1 MNARIAML
9 LVLALPL
16 AARAEFTGKVIKI
29 GVLNDQS
36 GLYAD
41 LAGQG
46 SVTAAKMAAEEM
58 GGKIGDANI
67 EVIFADHQNKPDV
80 GSNIARQW
88 IDVDGV
94 DVIVDV
100 PTSSVAL
107 AVAQVVKDK
116 NKVFLA
122 SGPATSDLTGK
133 ACTPNTV
140 HWTYDT
146 YALAHTTGT
155 AEVQSGG
162 DTWFFLT
169 ADYAFGQALER
180 DTTAVVTAAGGKVV
194 GGVKHPLNTTDFSS
208 FLLQAQSS
216 KAKVIGLA
224 NAGGDTINSIKAAS
238 EFGIVKG
245 GQRLAGLLVFVTDVH
260 ALGLQTAQGLLLSES
275 FYWDRDDKTRAW
287 SKKWADRMGGKMPSM
302 VQAGVYA
309 SVLHYLKA
317 LKALKS
323 DADGKKV
330 VEQMKKLPTDDPAFG
345 KGTIRADGRKMHPM
359 YLYEVKKPS
368 ESKGAWDYY
377 KLKKEVP
384 AEQAFRPLNAGECSL
399 VSASGKASAAG
410 AGAASGAVDAG
421 AVDAGAVDAGAADAG
436 AASRAVDAGVK

>member
-1 MNARIAML
+1 MRTPFVALAIIA
-9 LVLALPL
+9 A
-16 AARAEFTGKVIKI
+16 ATSARADFTNKTIKI

-58 GGKIGDANI
+58 GGKIGDAPI
-67 EVIFADHQNKPDV
+67 EVIFADHQNKPDI
-80 GSNIARQW
+80 GSSIARQW
-88 IDVDGV
+88 YDTDGV
-94 DVIVDV
+94 DAIVDV

-107 AVAQVVKDK
+107 AVSQITRDK
-116 NKVFLA
+116 NKVFLG
-122 SGPATSDLTGK
+122 SSPGTSDLSGK
-133 ACTPNTV
+133 ACSPNTI

-146 YALAHTTGT
+146 YALAHTTGS
-155 AEVQSGG
+155 AEVKAGG

-180 DTTAVVTAAGGKVV
+180 DTTAVVTANGGKVL

-224 NAGGDTINSIKAAS
+224 NAGGDTINSIKAAH

-245 GQRLAGLLVFVTDVH
+245 GQKLAGLLVFLSDVH
-260 ALGLQTAQGLLLSES
+260 ALGLETAQGLLLSES

-287 SKKWADRMGGKMPSM
+287 SKKYAERMGGKMPTM
-302 VQAGVYA
+302 AQAGVYSA
-309 SVLHYLKA
+309 VLHYLKA
-317 LKALKS
+317 LKVLKS
-323 DADGKKV
+323 DEDGKAV
-330 VEQMKKLPTDDPAFG
+330 VERMKKMPTDDPIFG

-359 YLYEVKKPS
+359 YLYEVKQPS
-368 ESKGAWDYY
+368 ESKGEWDLY
-377 KLKKEVP
+377 KLIKEVP
-384 AEQAFRPLNAGECSL
+384 ADQAFRPLTEGGCSL
-399 VSASGKASAAG
+399 V
-410 AGAASGAVDAG
+410 GAAA
-421 AVDAGAVDAGAADAG
+421 
-436 AASRAVDAGVK
+436 K